1 VKVKV
6 ELHTHTNYSHDS
18 LLNKW
23 LYLALLKL
31 KGINVVGITDHNE
44 IEGAKKI
51 KEFLGKFGIKV
62 ILGEEIFSEKG
73 EIIGLFIEEKILP
86 GLSPRETMLQIKK
99 QGGIVYIPHPYDE
112 KRYKTVLPEEDI
124 KLNSDLID
132 VIETHNGRNIRR
144 FFSDKQLEI
153 CKRYNKITCVGSDA
167 HTFIELGRNYNVMEE
182 FNDSLDFL
190 DKLKK
195 SESVKKDCLQVC
207 HQLTKIDRI
216 IKLLGKGQFNELF
229 RVIYKR
235 YRKRNHK
242 AC

>member
-1 VKVKV
+1 MKVKV

-18 LLNKW
+18 LLSKW
-23 LYLALLKL
+23 LYLVMLKL
-31 KGINVVGITDHNE
+31 RKIDVVGITDHNE

-51 KEFLGKFGIKV
+51 KSFLNKYGIKV
-62 ILGEEIFSEKG
+62 IVGEEVFSERG
-73 EIIGLFIEEKILP
+73 EIIGLFIEKKILP
-86 GLSPRETMLQIKK
+86 GLSPRETMLQIKE
-99 QGGIVYIPHPYDE
+99 QGGVVYIPHPYDE

-124 KLNSDLID
+124 KKNSDLID
-132 VIETHNGRNIRR
+132 IIEIHNGRNIKSL
-144 FFSDKQLEI
+144 FSDKQLEI
-153 CKRYNKITCVGSDA
+153 GKKYNKIMCVGSDA
-167 HTFIELGRNYNVMEE
+167 HTFIELGRNYNIMDE
-182 FNDSLDFL
+182 FNDSFDFL
-190 DKLKK
+190 NKLKESK
-195 SESVKKDCLQVC
+195 SIQRDCLQVC

>member
-1 VKVKV
+1 MKVKV

-23 LYLALLKL
+23 LYLAILKL

-51 KEFLGKFGIKV
+51 KAFLGKFGIKV

-132 VIETHNGRNIRR
+132 VIETHNGRNIRS